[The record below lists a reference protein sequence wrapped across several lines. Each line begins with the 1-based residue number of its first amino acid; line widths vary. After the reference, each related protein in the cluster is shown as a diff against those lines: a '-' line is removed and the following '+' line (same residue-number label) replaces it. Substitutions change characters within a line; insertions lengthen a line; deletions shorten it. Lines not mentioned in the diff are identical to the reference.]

1 MGGSREPERQSTMA
15 SGLQAAANIAVGA
28 SEMKGAAR
36 WIWLERSANAALLV
50 ASLSVVWILVV
61 GNPFRKGP
69 ELQTYKVGEAIEG
82 VVQAGTASTLVMA
95 LRGACRYCQES
106 VPFYLRL
113 AEASAAAGL
122 SAPALVVVTTDT
134 EESMSRYLRDR
145 GIGNARVIHAEAGR
159 FNIPATPLLF
169 ALDREGI
176 VRKVWAGKLSAS
188 EELEVMKE
196 LRLAP

>member
-69 ELQTYKVGEAIEG
+69 ELIEG